1 LVKRKKISPKKKHQ
15 YPIVEVEWVDSSSYP
30 GWQKAPEKEPITC
43 WTAGY
48 LVHKD
53 KVSLVIAL
61 SSSSEESIN
70 SFGDTITIPTSV
82 VKKIRKVK

>member
-1 LVKRKKISPKKKHQ
+1 
-15 YPIVEVEWVDSSSYP
+15 VEVEWIDSTSNP
-30 GWQKAPEKEPITC
+30 GWQRVAEKEPITC

-48 LVHKD
+48 LIHSD
-53 KVSLVIAL
+53 KQSIVVAL
-61 SSSSEESIN
+61 SSSSEESAN